1 MSKPPGAPAH
11 RQLIAFCGV
20 LILAAGFASSLHGQP
35 ASKPPAAITDAAT
48 GSRAIL
54 HVDVVG
60 TGANRRLVTAGVFPE
75 GRTLGPL
82 VVGLGATWAPD
93 GTGFAFF
100 DTQLALRLRDRVGR
114 ETVLFQGDQNEQ
126 LYLWQPA
133 WSPDGK
139 QIAALTFVP
148 GATGPLKMSIALID
162 ENPWVICLVPESK
175 TYDKMISNIQEIRAR
190 GGRVIPIVTEGDA
203 EIIPSYST
211 PPNKLRWSADGRRIL
226 ISWES
231 AAVLDTKSGTFELL
245 PGGPIVAEWAP
256 GGDAIYYL
264 DVINRDRGPT
274 LAGLYRATLGSGTP
288 PTKLL
293 DQQQL
298 SFMGLAVT
306 ARVVLGVMTL
316 SPAGTKLAVAFGS
329 GAGDSGRLNV
339 YAIGAAPD
347 SLVTDKPLATFPT
360 EELIAAIEWA
370 PDETQVAVI
379 AVAKDGVKIRAMN
392 LGTGAWR
399 TLATLGPLDLNGR
412 EAEVLAFKALSWTQ

>member
-1 MSKPPGAPAH
+1 MSKPPGTPAC
-11 RQLIAFCGV
+11 RPLLAFCSV

-35 ASKPPAAITDAAT
+35 ASKPPAPIVDAAT

-75 GRTLGPL
+75 GRQLGAI
-82 VVGLGATWAPD
+82 VVGLGATWSPD

-100 DTQLALRLRDRVGR
+100 DTQLALKLRDRAGQ
-114 ETVLFQGDQNEQ
+114 ETVLFQGDQSEQ

-162 ENPWVICLVPESK
+162 VA
-175 TYDKMISNIQEIRAR
+175 AR
-190 GGRVIPIVTEGDA
+190 KVQSRFGIPRGVTS
-203 EIIPSYST
+203 IPSYST
-211 PPNKLRWSADGRRIL
+211 PPNKLRWSADRRRIL
-226 ISWES
+226 LSWES

-264 DVINRDRGPT
+264 DVINRDRPPGPT
-274 LAGLYRATLGSGTP
+274 LAGLYRTKLGSGTP
-288 PTKLL
+288 PTRLL

-298 SFMGLAVT
+298 SAMGLAVT
-306 ARVVLGVMTL
+306 TRVVLGAMTL
-316 SPAGTKLAVAFGS
+316 SPSGTKLAVGLGSSTGGS
-329 GAGDSGRLNV
+329 GKLHV
-339 YAIGAAPD
+339 YAIGPSPD
-347 SLVTDKPLATFPT
+347 SLVPDKPLATFQT

-379 AVAKDGVKIRAMN
+379 AVAKDGVKIRAVN
-392 LGTGAWR
+392 LGTGVWR
-399 TLATLGPLDLNGR
+399 TLATLGALDLNGR